1 MRGEETI
8 MQKTILVVGGTGL
21 LGQPVARCLKEAGFR
36 VRIMTRDPH
45 RASKLFDGSFEIVA
59 GDPSDTG
66 CLEQA
71 LHGCDGV
78 HISLPTE
85 VEQQV
90 AELVAKLAARHG
102 VERISYISG
111 ATVAEEN
118 RWFPMT
124 NRKFL
129 AEQAIREAGVPY
141 TIFCPTWFMESLP
154 LFVVQGRASV
164 LGKQP
169 HPYHWVAADDYARMV
184 STAHGLAEAANQRII
199 VLGPE
204 AIGMHEALRR
214 YCAVFHPDIK
224 QVSTMPLW
232 LVRLLATLTRNQDL
246 KSAGELMAY
255 FDKVGESSNLAKANR
270 MLGTPTT
277 TLDSWLERRKARHNA
292 ASPEG
297 LSLPRSYA

>member
-1 MRGEETI
+1 

-21 LGQPVARCLKEAGFR
+21 LGQPVSRCLKEAGLR
-36 VRIMTRDPH
+36 VRIMTRDRH
-45 RASKLFDGSFEIVA
+45 KASKLFDGSFEIVA
-59 GDPSDTG
+59 GDPIDTG

-78 HISLPTE
+78 HISLPTQ

-90 AELVAKLAARHG
+90 VETVAKLAAKHG
-102 VERISYISG
+102 VARISYISG

-118 RWFPMT
+118 RWFPVI

-129 AEQAIREAGVPY
+129 AEQAIREGGVAY

-154 LFVVQGRASV
+154 LFVVQGRASI

-169 HPYHWVAADDYARMV
+169 YAYHWVAADDYARMV
-184 STAHGLAEAANQRII
+184 STAYGLAEAANQRFI
-199 VLGPE
+199 VHGPE
-204 AIGMHEALRR
+204 AIGVHEALRR

-224 QVSTMPLW
+224 QVSTLPFW
-232 LVRLLATLTRNQDL
+232 LVKLLAALTGNQEL

-255 FDKVGESSNLAKANR
+255 FAKVGEGNNPASTNGILAA
-270 MLGTPTT
+270 PTT
-277 TLDSWLERRKARHNA
+277 TLDSWLESRKARHSA
-292 ASPEG
+292 AGTEG
-297 LSLPRSYA
+297 FGLPRSYA